1 MVTPRPTRHPPAAA
15 GVRAVLWRVDK
26 HGVPNWRARSGC
38 NRLQVRRAWRE
49 LFRQRRDLQQ
59 RASRANNRAGERYLL
74 PRRTASIKLAPHVN
88 PSLSAQQAFKQLG
101 LKRSEI
107 VVSSKVF
114 FGSGGACWRGRR
126 QGAVG
131 AAFATLCAHLWC
143 PLACR
148 QQRAH
153 RQGPLSEAYRG
164 RNQRCGA
171 CEGAASRPHPQH
183 IAAGA
188 AHACW
193 CSPTLPRASPVQRT
207 YLDSLSYPS
216 HVSLTPLL

>member
-1 MVTPRPTRHPPAAA
+1 MGYQIGVPEAAAIVSKCVEHGVNFFDNAEIYSNGQAEQIIGQVSATSSPAAP
-15 GVRAVLWRVDK
+15 L
-26 HGVPNWRARSGC
+26 RS
-38 NRLQVRRAWRE
+38 
-49 LFRQRRDLQQ
+49 
-59 RASRANNRAGERYLL
+59 SL
-74 PRRTASIKLAPHVN
+74 PPHVN